1 MTWELINGV
10 AGIISL
16 VMLMAHAAYTYISD
30 KDKVTTV
37 RLAALE
43 SELTTKV
50 DHHSE
55 RLSRV
60 EAEAGKQ
67 PTHRDIAALYES
79 INTLARTVN
88 QLVGETKVQSDLL
101 RMLINREVSRHD
113 K

>member
-1 MTWELINGV
+1 MNWDYINGV

-16 VMLMAHAAYTYISD
+16 VMLLAHAAYTYLRD

-37 RLAALE
+37 RLAKME
-43 SELTTKV
+43 SDLTSKV
-50 DHHSE
+50 EHHAE

-79 INTLARTVN
+79 INTLANTVN

-101 RMLINREVSRHD
+101 RMLINREVNKANR
-113 K
+113 